1 MVARHLSIAIGRSAH
16 EVYDFASRPQN
27 LALWASGLGQIRQ
40 SGNEWV
46 AQNTGGD
53 MRLRFAERNDYGVLD
68 HWVTTPDG
76 TNIYVPLR
84 VVGCENNGQNNGE
97 DGCEVV
103 LTLFRQPDMTDAKF
117 DEDANW
123 VLRDLAALKQLMEAT

>member
-1 MVARHLSIAIGRSAH
+1 MVARHLSITIGRSAD
-16 EVYDFASRPQN
+16 EVYDFARRPQN

-46 AQNTGGD
+46 AQSTGGD
-53 MRLRFAERNDYGVLD
+53 MRLRFVERNDYGVLD

-84 VVGCENNGQNNGE
+84 VVGCKNNGE
-97 DGCEVV
+97 YGCEVV

-117 DEDANW
+117 DEDADW